1 MAYALSIKRAY
12 EAPAKEDGF
21 RILVDSAVAQGHQKE
36 ALGPGSVGQGGNPF
50 CLKSGR
56 PLATWRKG
64 LRPSAA
70 PTCRSWP
77 GTLRPCLCQNGGGH
91 PEKEP
96 VTLVYAA
103 KSSEINHARVLVEW
117 LDGQMGGKCAR

>member
-21 RILVDSAVAQGHQKE
+21 RILVDRLWPRGIKSLALDLWAKE
-36 ALGPGSVGQGGNPF
+36 VTLR
-50 CLKSGR
+50 LKSGR

-77 GTLRPCLCQNGGGH
+77 GTLRPRLCQNGGGH
-91 PEKEP
+91 PEKRTGDP
-96 VTLVYAA
+96 GLCRQ
-103 KSSEINHARVLVEW
+103 KPEINHARVLVEW